1 MTSRKRDN
9 CTLRSGV
16 STAVDEPDNPIP
28 NKCNGSSKSHYS
40 SSKSAA
46 RTKPHISSSIS
57 SSSKPVVLSTLS
69 TRNNDVVIVRDAK
82 SVTLSYGD
90 IFEVVNRDS
99 DEVLLDSNM
108 RVDVLNTGSS
118 DMEYCIRTC
127 YNGKVRSS
135 FHLNRIEWQQV
146 VTFAATLTH
155 ADSKAYNTCWWWRW
169 TFLKD
174 AIEEIM
180 NDLFVK

>member
-1 MTSRKRDN
+1 M
-9 CTLRSGV
+9 L
-16 STAVDEPDNPIP
+16 
-28 NKCNGSSKSHYS
+28 
-40 SSKSAA
+40 
-46 RTKPHISSSIS
+46 SIS
-57 SSSKPVVLSTLS
+57 TW
-69 TRNNDVVIVRDAK
+69 NDDVVIARGAK

-146 VTFAATLTH
+146 VTYAKTLTCV
-155 ADSKAYNTCWWWRW
+155 DRNGTRWW
-169 TFLKD
+169 
-174 AIEEIM
+174 
-180 NDLFVK
+180 

>member
-1 MTSRKRDN
+1 M
-9 CTLRSGV
+9 L
-16 STAVDEPDNPIP
+16 
-28 NKCNGSSKSHYS
+28 
-40 SSKSAA
+40 
-46 RTKPHISSSIS
+46 SIS
-57 SSSKPVVLSTLS
+57 TW
-69 TRNNDVVIVRDAK
+69 NDDVVIARGAK

-108 RVDVLNTGSS
+108 RVDVLNTGSY

-146 VTFAATLTH
+146 VTYAKTLTCV
-155 ADSKAYNTCWWWRW
+155 DRNGTRWW
-169 TFLKD
+169 
-174 AIEEIM
+174 
-180 NDLFVK
+180 